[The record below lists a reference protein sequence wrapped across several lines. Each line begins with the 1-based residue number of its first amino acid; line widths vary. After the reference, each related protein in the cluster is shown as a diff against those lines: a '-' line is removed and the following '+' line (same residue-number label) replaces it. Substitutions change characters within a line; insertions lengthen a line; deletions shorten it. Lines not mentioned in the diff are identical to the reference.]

1 MARWRQPPIHR
12 YIISSPADLV
22 PPAALLQKPH
32 SRVVRAAQNRHNPL
46 HCLVGN
52 THTFPHPG
60 HNSGDEDYGNVADSP
75 TPSMTQVRAWRG
87 RLCLHEMKATMCP
100 CVKTLPC
107 VVSIPENQVVRRF
120 GQSVSQRSGAI
131 CCLKLEQ
138 SRCLPSV
145 VQGAPQ
151 ASAG

>member
-1 MARWRQPPIHR
+1 MASWPQPPIHR
-12 YIISSPADLV
+12 NIIYCHTHLV

-60 HNSGDEDYGNVADSP
+60 HNSGDEDYGSVADSP

-87 RLCLHEMKATMCP
+87 RLCLHEMKAPMCP
-100 CVKTLPC
+100 CVNTLPC
-107 VVSIPENQVVRRF
+107 VVSFQEIKLCNAL
-120 GQSVSQRSGAI
+120 GHSVF
-131 CCLKLEQ
+131 
-138 SRCLPSV
+138 
-145 VQGAPQ
+145 
-151 ASAG
+151 